1 MDAQELLARIDQ
13 PEELEA
19 FYHQDPAAFKLALAD
34 ALARQPV
41 HPVLEVWKV
50 RLEYKAPPRA
60 GIDGLK
66 RMLLLAV
73 AGGTILRLA
82 TWMKDPDWILPRLAP
97 LLVLLGLSLYFW
109 LERQS
114 FRLGLLLGTAA
125 VLSASWV
132 LWLPGEGDSVH
143 LSLAHL
149 PLLWWCLLGLS
160 HAGTNWRLPERQ
172 LSFLRFNGELLILG
186 NLVALG
192 VAVFSALTIGLFL
205 LLTDQAGEWY
215 GSNVGVFLIV
225 LVPLTA
231 CWLYDRIFAR
241 STGIPQMLVR
251 IFAPLFLIMGS
262 LFLLAALLMGKSPFL
277 DRDFLIVVNGLLLIV
292 MAMTMISIAERDA
305 RDQLRWQDW
314 VHSGLLLLTLLIDLL
329 ALSSIAFRLASWGF
343 TPNRLVVLGMNL
355 VLLPHLARLAMG
367 HVAFLRGRSG
377 MERIHAVAG
386 AWLPVYGL
394 WALLVTVVLPLLF
407 RFS

>member
-1 MDAQELLARIDQ
+1 MDVQDLLTRIDQ
-13 PEELEA
+13 PEELESL
-19 FYHQDPAAFKLALAD
+19 YRRNPAAFRKALHD
-34 ALARQPV
+34 AHQIQPGL
-41 HPVLEVWKV
+41 PVLAVWKA
-50 RLEYKAPPRA
+50 RLDYKPAPRA
-60 GIDGLK
+60 GMDGLK
-66 RMLLLAV
+66 RVLLLAL
-73 AGGTILRLA
+73 AGGTVLRIA
-82 TWMKDPDWILPRLAP
+82 TLLKEPDWVMPRLAP
-97 LLVLLGLSLYFW
+97 LLILLGLSSYFW
-109 LERQS
+109 AERRNHS
-114 FRLGLLLGTAA
+114 LGLMLGIAA
-125 VLSASWV
+125 GISAIWA
-132 LWLPGEGDSVH
+132 LWLPGEGDSVQ

-149 PLLWWCLLGLS
+149 PLVWWSLLGLS
-160 HAGTNWRLPERQ
+160 HAGLCWQKPEQQ

-186 NLVALG
+186 SLVASG
-192 VAVFSALTIGLFL
+192 AAVFSALTIGLFML
-205 LLTDQAGEWY
+205 LIDQAGDWY
-215 GSNVGVFLIV
+215 ANNVGVYLIL
-225 LVPLTA
+225 LVPLMA
-231 CWLYDRIFAR
+231 CWLYDQVFAR
-241 STGIPQMLVR
+241 STGIPTMLVR

-314 VHSGLLLLTLLIDLL
+314 VHTGLLILTLLIDLL

-355 VLLPHLARLAMG
+355 VLLPHLVRLAMG

-386 AWLPVYGL
+386 AWLPVYAL